1 MSANVQ
7 YITNDSGQ
15 KTAVIVP
22 LEEWE
27 KLVEKIK
34 LYEEEGIFLSPE
46 DEEDRKQA
54 FAELEQGDCLNLRET
69 IKT

>member
-27 KLVEKIK
+27 NLVEKIK
-34 LYEEEGIFLSPE
+34 LYEEEGILLSPE

-54 FAELEQGDCLNLRET
+54 FAELERGDCLNLRET

>member
-27 KLVEKIK
+27 NLDEK
-34 LYEEEGIFLSPE
+34 
-46 DEEDRKQA
+46 DRKQA
-54 FAELEQGDCLNLRET
+54 FVELERGDCLNLRET
-69 IKT
+69 IKTW